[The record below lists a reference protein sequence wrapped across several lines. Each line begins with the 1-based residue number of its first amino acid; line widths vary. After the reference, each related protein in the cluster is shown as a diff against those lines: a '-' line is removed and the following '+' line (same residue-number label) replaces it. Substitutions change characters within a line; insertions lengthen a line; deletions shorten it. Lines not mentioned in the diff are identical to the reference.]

1 METLKVTKWSKLP
14 DITQLICG
22 QTWACIQLFDPKPL
36 IFFFFFSC
44 AIRKGQASGL
54 WRQQCA
60 GVGRF
65 VAVSESMSGPLL
77 FPLQSLGQ
85 SPAVP
90 VKVML
95 LGKLPSVFIFA
106 ADFHL
111 SLWTWMFP
119 DPGIFKQGYLSFL
132 IMGCLHFPCVLFVS
146 LVVWCRGLEW
156 EG

>member
-1 METLKVTKWSKLP
+1 MVCEDNNVLVWGGLLP
-14 DITQLICG
+14 G
-22 QTWACIQLFDPKPL
+22 QRACL
-36 IFFFFFSC
+36 
-44 AIRKGQASGL
+44 AR
-54 WRQQCA
+54 
-60 GVGRF
+60 
-65 VAVSESMSGPLL
+65 LL

-85 SPAVP
+85 SPSVP
-90 VKVML
+90 VKVTL

-111 SLWTWMFP
+111 SLRIWMFP
-119 DPGIFKQGYLSFL
+119 DPGIFKHSYLSFL